1 MHRSPAMLEDRDYM
15 RAPGNQ
21 KVSFWEQVNVLHV
34 IVALNVLL
42 FFFGESLVDLFGEPA
57 VSASGHERIIQWG
70 GVSLAALTEGRFWT
84 SVSHM
89 FLHAS
94 PLHLIGNLLLIW
106 FAGTRVM
113 MLLGAKALVQVY
125 FLGGLV
131 GVALQMAIDA
141 GVTGNTTTP
150 IIGASACACATGFA
164 LAAMLP
170 QERATLMLYF
180 IIPVNLRLWT
190 LAVGILLLEF
200 VLGVSALLFDWA
212 QGMWG
217 GNAYFAHI
225 GGALFGWYF
234 VRLLGYGGQPMT
246 YAQLWHQQTPQRRPA
261 AHPVA
266 RMRRLRNATP
276 EMDHEAIRRKRQAP
290 GQSDLPAIEDVD
302 AVLDKINREGISSL
316 TEAER
321 RILETASRDL
331 SDRAPQMRN
340 RR

>member
-1 MHRSPAMLEDRDYM
+1 MRTPDDR
-15 RAPGNQ
+15 
-21 KVSFWEQVNVLHV
+21 KVPFWEQMNVLHI

-42 FFFGESLVDLFGEPA
+42 FFFGESLVDLFSEGDAVPA
-57 VSASGHERIIQWG
+57 GQQRIVEWG
-70 GVSLAALTEGRFWT
+70 GVSLKALADGRFWT
-84 SVSHM
+84 AFTHM

-106 FAGTRVM
+106 FAGSRLM
-113 MLLGAKALVQVY
+113 MLLGAKAFVQIY
-125 FLGGLV
+125 FLGGLL

-141 GVTGNTTTP
+141 AVSGTTTVP
-150 IIGASACACATGFA
+150 IIGASACACAAGFA

-190 LAVGILLLEF
+190 LAVGILVLEL
-200 VLGVSALLFDWA
+200 VLGMTALFFDGPREW
-212 QGMWG
+212 WG

-246 YAQLWHQQTPQRRPA
+246 YAQLWHQQPPQRRPA
-261 AHPVA
+261 HRAVA
-266 RMRRLRNATP
+266 RMRRLRSVTP
-276 EMDHEAIRRKRQAP
+276 EMDQEAIRRKREAP
-290 GQSDLPAIEDVD
+290 GQSDLPMIEDVD

-321 RILETASRDL
+321 RILEAASRDL
-331 SDRAPQMRN
+331 TERPPQKRQ

>member
-1 MHRSPAMLEDRDYM
+1 MVEDRDYM
-15 RAPGNQ
+15 RAPDER
-21 KVSFWEQVNVLHV
+21 KVTFWDQVNVLHV

-42 FFFGESLVDLFGEPA
+42 FFFGESVVDLFTESQPGTT
-57 VSASGHERIIQWG
+57 GQERIVAWG
-70 GVSLAALTEGRFWT
+70 GVSLAALAEGRFWT
-84 SVSHM
+84 AFTHM

-106 FAGTRVM
+106 FAGSRVM

-141 GVTGNTTTP
+141 GVSGNTSTP

-190 LAVGILLLEF
+190 LAVGILVLEF
-200 VLGVSALLFDWA
+200 LLGVSALFFGWA
-212 QGMWG
+212 DSLWG

-246 YAQLWHQQTPQRRPA
+246 YAQLWHQQPSPQRRGSPR
-261 AHPVA
+261 PVA
-266 RMRRLRNATP
+266 RMRRLRAATP
-276 EMDHEAIRRKRQAP
+276 EMDHDAIRRKREAP
-290 GQSDLPAIEDVD
+290 GQSDLPGIEDVD
-302 AVLDKINREGISSL
+302 AVLDKINREGMSSL

-331 SDRAPQMRN
+331 SERPPRMR
-340 RR
+340 RRR

>member
-1 MHRSPAMLEDRDYM
+1 MLDDRDYM
-15 RAPGNQ
+15 RAPGDR
-21 KVSFWEQVNVLHV
+21 KVSLWEQMNVLHI

-42 FFFGESLVDLFGEPA
+42 FFFGESLINLFSESEPL
-57 VSASGHERIIQWG
+57 ASGQQRIVEWG
-70 GVSLAALTEGRFWT
+70 GVSLAALAEGRFWT
-84 SVSHM
+84 AFTHM
-89 FLHAS
+89 FLHAG

-106 FAGTRVM
+106 FAGSRVM
-113 MLLGAKALVQVY
+113 LLLGAKAFVQIY

-141 GVTGNTTTP
+141 GVTGTTNVP

-190 LAVGILLLEF
+190 LAVSILLLEL
-200 VLGVSALLFDWA
+200 VLGVSALLFDGA
-212 QGMWG
+212 REMWG

-234 VRLLGYGGQPMT
+234 IRLLGYGGQPMT
-246 YAQLWHQQTPQRRPA
+246 YAQLWHQQPPQRRPA
-261 AHPVA
+261 HRAVA

-290 GQSDLPAIEDVD
+290 GQSDLPAIEEVD

-321 RILETASRDL
+321 RILESASRDL
-331 SDRAPQMRN
+331 TERPPQSRK

>member
-1 MHRSPAMLEDRDYM
+1 MVEDRDYM
-15 RAPGNQ
+15 RAPEDRGG
-21 KVSFWEQVNVLHV
+21 SFWERVNILHI

-42 FFFGESLVDLFGEPA
+42 FFFGESLLGLFTETEAGPVDQ
-57 VSASGHERIIQWG
+57 ERLIRWG
-70 GVSLAALTEGRFWT
+70 GVSLVALAEGQFWT
-84 SVSHM
+84 AFTHM

-125 FLGGLV
+125 LLGGLV
-131 GVALQMAIDA
+131 GVALQIAIDA
-141 GVTGNTTTP
+141 WVVGSTSIP

-190 LAVGILLLEF
+190 LAVSILVIEF
-200 VLGVSALLFDWA
+200 VLGASALVFDWA
-212 QGMWG
+212 HALWG

-246 YAQLWHQQTPQRRPA
+246 YAQLWHQQPAQRRPTHRA
-261 AHPVA
+261 VA
-266 RMRRLRNATP
+266 RMRRLQNAMP
-276 EMDHEAIRRKRQAP
+276 EMDHDAIRRKRQAP
-290 GQSDLPAIEDVD
+290 GQSDLPMIEDVD
-302 AVLDKINREGISSL
+302 AVLDKINREGIGSL

-321 RILETASRDL
+321 RLLEAASRDL
-331 SDRAPQMRN
+331 SRQPPASKPRG
-340 RR
+340 